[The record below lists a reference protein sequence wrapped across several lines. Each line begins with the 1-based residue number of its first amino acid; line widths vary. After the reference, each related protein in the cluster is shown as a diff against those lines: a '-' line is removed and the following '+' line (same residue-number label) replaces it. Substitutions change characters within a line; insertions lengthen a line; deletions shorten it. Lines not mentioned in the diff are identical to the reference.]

1 MSSSES
7 NSQGLSTLLREYMSR
22 EPSYTFRFKWEEEKM
37 EKRSFK
43 PVKIIA
49 CLSFVLIFALVG
61 VGVFKGG
68 SGKNPTN
75 LGFMITAYASDET
88 ADKGKTL
95 GYKVTGLNQCGPLV
109 TVEEEALH
117 FDRITL
123 SITGKDIESYD
134 VKAAFGELTFFD
146 SQNRLT
152 SENVFEGEAAYTYFV
167 KGSELVKLPL
177 ASVSNPDETQLY
189 WYPDKDRLMSEVDES
204 REVFSQQKAKL
215 KTAEDFNRYFA
226 DTVTVTVTYID
237 GRTESADIEITFDS
251 KGYVSALVKDK
262 SDVISLY

>member
-1 MSSSES
+1 MSSVEG
-7 NSQGLSTLLREYMSR
+7 NSIGLSTLLKEYMSR

-43 PVKIIA
+43 PVKIIV

-61 VGVFKGG
+61 VGVFKGS

-152 SENVFEGEAAYTYFV
+152 SENALGAEVYSYFA
-167 KGSELVKLPL
+167 KGSELVNLPV
-177 ASVSNPDETQLY
+177 APDNNIDETQLY
-189 WYPDKDRLMSEVDES
+189 WYPDSDRLMAEMDEGQ
-204 REVFSQQKAKL
+204 EIFIQQKEKL
-215 KTAEDFNRYFA
+215 KSADDFNRYFA
-226 DTVTVTVTYID
+226 DIVTVTVRYTD
-237 GRTESADIEITFDS
+237 GKTESADIEITFDS
-251 KGYVSALVKDK
+251 KGYVSAVVKNN
-262 SDVISLY
+262 SDAITIY